1 MKGKLLE
8 KINAENLRKEA
19 LPDFRIG
26 DSVRV
31 HVRIKEG
38 DKERVQ
44 VFEGVVIDRRSG
56 SALASFT
63 VRKISYGVGV
73 ERVFPLHSSRIEKIE
88 VVQRGRV
95 RRARLNYLRKLQ
107 GKAARI
113 KSERGQVAGVEATTA
128 ENTGPAPAGP
138 ATPAA

>member
-1 MKGKLLE
+1 MSTHPLILE
-8 KINAENLRKEA
+8 IENSFRRET
-19 LPDFRIG
+19 LPDFRPG

-31 HVRIKEG
+31 HTLIKEG

-44 VFEGVVIDRRSG
+44 VFEGVVIDRRG
-56 SALASFT
+56 ASAQASFT

-88 VVQRGRV
+88 VIQRGRV
-95 RRARLNYLRKLQ
+95 RRARLNYLRQLQ

-113 KSERGQVAGVEATTA
+113 KGERERTDSGSVAAAAVA
-128 ENTGPAPAGP
+128 APAVP
-138 ATPAA
+138 SA